1 MHHGA
6 ESVGLYKSWKM
17 DLGDLIAPEAVFPS
31 LKANNK
37 KHALQ
42 ELAQKAA
49 VLTGLDARDVL
60 DTLLQ
65 RERLGS
71 TGVGRGIAIP
81 HGRIS
86 SLQNIVCLFTRLD
99 APIDFDALDAEPV
112 DLIFLLLAPEHA
124 GADHLKALARISRL
138 LREPSTIEKL
148 RTSEGQAAIYSVLT
162 EPATSH
168 AA

>member
-1 MHHGA
+1 MN
-6 ESVGLYKSWKM
+6 
-17 DLGDLIAPEAVFPS
+17 LGDLISPEAVFPS
-31 LKANNK
+31 LKVKNK
-37 KHALQ
+37 KQALQ

-49 VLTGLDARDVL
+49 ALTGLDAREIFE
-60 DTLLQ
+60 TLLQ

-81 HGRIS
+81 HGRIAA
-86 SLQNIVCLFTRLD
+86 LPNIVSVFARL
-99 APIDFDALDAEPV
+99 AEPIDFDALDEEPV

-138 LREPSTIEKL
+138 LREPATIEKL
-148 RTSEGQAAIYSVLT
+148 RASKDRAALYSVLT

>member
-1 MHHGA
+1 
-6 ESVGLYKSWKM
+6 M
-17 DLGDLIAPEAVFPS
+17 DLADLIAPEAVYPS
-31 LKANNK
+31 LKAK
-37 KHALQ
+37 TKRQALQ

-49 VLTGLDARDVL
+49 ALTKIDAREIF

-65 RERLGS
+65 REHLGS

-81 HGRIS
+81 HGRLAPLKS
-86 SLQNIVCLFTRLD
+86 IVSVFARLD
-99 APIDFDALDAEPV
+99 EPIDFEALDNEPV

-138 LREPSTIEKL
+138 LREPASIEKL
-148 RTSEGQAAIYSVLT
+148 RTSHDRVALYAVLT
-162 EPATSH
+162 QPAAVH

>member
-1 MHHGA
+1 
-6 ESVGLYKSWKM
+6 M
-17 DLGDLIAPEAVFPS
+17 DLADLIAPEAIFPS
-31 LKANNK
+31 LKANTK

-49 VLTGLDARDVL
+49 GLTRLDAREIF

-71 TGVGRGIAIP
+71 TGLGRGIAIP
-81 HGRIS
+81 HGR
-86 SLQNIVCLFTRLD
+86 LPALRNIVSVFARLEE
-99 APIDFDALDAEPV
+99 PIDFDALDQERV

-138 LREPSTIEKL
+138 LREPSSIAKL
-148 RTSEGQAAIYSVLT
+148 RASRDRAALYSVLT
-162 EPATSH
+162 EPAVH